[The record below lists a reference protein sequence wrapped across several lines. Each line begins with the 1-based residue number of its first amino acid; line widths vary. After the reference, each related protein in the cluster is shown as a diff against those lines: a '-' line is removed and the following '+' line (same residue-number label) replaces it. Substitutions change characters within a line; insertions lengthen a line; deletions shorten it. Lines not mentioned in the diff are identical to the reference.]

1 MTFSSLLEENRRR
14 LDDLEGS
21 IGECECLHLCV
32 CVCIGV
38 HGENIEV
45 IASAKEAKNASD
57 LTAIQWTGMKENI
70 VKNKEK
76 RKDGRMTS
84 L

>member
-32 CVCIGV
+32 CVRIGV
-38 HGENIEV
+38 HREDIQV

-70 VKNKEK
+70 VKTEK